1 MRSFLLS
8 FVLVAAVSLSWA
20 DCAFGFVT
28 ELRQRGYALIPAPQQ
43 VELKAGDVS
52 VSAQWV
58 VETRGSLESNIAV
71 QRLTQG
77 MQELHGV
84 AFSGE
89 GDGKIVLKIA
99 AGTVKG
105 TDDPELLKQAYRLT
119 VTPGRVEI
127 TGNDA
132 PGLFYGVQSFLQLL
146 RRGSF
151 RSLSLPVGTI
161 TDWPDLQLR
170 FAHWDSKHH
179 QKRIDTLKRL
189 IDWLAYFKVNMIGF
203 EMEDKYEY
211 PSHPDIGAPGAYT
224 KEQMQELTR
233 YALER
238 HVQLVPVIQSPAHVA
253 YVLKHPQYAH
263 LAADGCNY
271 QICMCDPE
279 AVQLIFDLYDDM
291 IEATPGV
298 EYFHVSTDEVY
309 YAGTCDKCE
318 REYNEVNRS
327 QAWIDFALQAHEFLA
342 ARGRTMLAWV
352 EYPVLPEHILQLP
365 PDLIDG
371 VMGGNQEFLDMEKTV
386 GIRQLAYA
394 STQGAEFLFPN
405 LLPTT
410 YRGRSTRGRVEG
422 NAQTVQKG
430 LAMGANP
437 IGSFAA
443 AWDDSGLHEE
453 TFWLGWVSITQY
465 AWTHS
470 TPSPQQT
477 TADFMD
483 VFYGPGHRDMV
494 EIYNLLIQGARFFE
508 DGLERVISSER
519 NPGYGNSDGKGIH
532 TERYDQ
538 LLVPPSLPDPSDLSI
553 EPVFSSRYEANIER
567 ASSLLPG
574 NDRLL
579 AMLNRNLTSLER
591 NRYNLEVYLSIAQFE
606 RHFIETLLELGKAE
620 QSLVAAGESAAKG
633 DHSRAV
639 NYMVEANNSVTG
651 LLEQREWMWSNLTRV
666 WEKSRFEKGRSVD
679 GRGFVHV
686 LDDLKDH
693 WADRRPGLDYM
704 MAPYQRMQLPA
715 WRRSL
720 VTIIDNYAAEHKV
733 PVRGLAVPRLED

>member
-1 MRSFLLS
+1 MRTFLFSFMLTA
-8 FVLVAAVSLSWA
+8 VVSLCWA
-20 DCAFGFVT
+20 DSSSGFVT

-43 VELKAGDVS
+43 VELMAGDI
-52 VSAQWV
+52 
-58 VETRGSLESNIAV
+58 TIGSDWAIEAESGLDKNIAV

-77 MQELHGV
+77 AMKLHGLV
-84 AFSGE
+84 FSGK
-89 GDGKIVLKIA
+89 GNGRIVLKVA
-99 AGTVKG
+99 AGAVNG

-119 VTPGRVEI
+119 ITPGRVTI
-127 TGNDA
+127 TGNA
-132 PGLFYGVQSFLQLL
+132 EPGLFYGVQSFLQLL
-146 RRGSF
+146 RRGADS
-151 RSLSLPVGTI
+151 RLSLPVGTI

-179 QKRIDTLKRL
+179 QKRIETLKRH

-203 EMEDKYEY
+203 ELEDKYEY
-211 PSHPDIGAPGAYT
+211 PSHPVIGAPGAYT
-224 KEQMQELTR
+224 KEQMRELTR

-238 HVQLVPVIQSPAHVA
+238 HVQLVPVVQSPAHMA
-253 YVLKHPQYAH
+253 YVLKHGQFAH
-263 LAADGCNY
+263 LRADGSNY
-271 QICMCDPE
+271 QICMCDSE
-279 AVQLIFDLYDDM
+279 AVQLIFDMYDDM

-309 YAGTCDKCE
+309 YAGTCGKCE
-318 REYNEVNRS
+318 REYNDINRS
-327 QAWIDFALQAHEFLA
+327 QAWIDFALKAHEFLA
-342 ARGRTMLAWV
+342 SRGRTMLAWV

-410 YRGRSTRGRVEG
+410 YRGRYTRGRVEG
-422 NAQTVQKG
+422 NSQTVRKG

-453 TFWLGWVSITQY
+453 TFWLGWASITQY
-465 AWTHS
+465 AWTHR
-470 TPSPQQT
+470 TPTPEQT

-494 EIYNLLIQGARFFE
+494 EIYNLLEQGARFFE
-508 DGLERVISSER
+508 DGLESVISSER

-532 TERYDQ
+532 TDRYDQ
-538 LLVPPSLPDPSDLSI
+538 LLVPPSLPDPADLTI
-553 EPVFSSRYEANIER
+553 ESVFSARYKDNIER
-567 ASSLLPG
+567 ARVLLPAS
-574 NDRLL
+574 DRLISL
-579 AMLNRNLTSLER
+579 LNRNLTSLER

-620 QSLVAAGESAAKG
+620 RALAAAFEAAAKG
-633 DHSRAV
+633 DHGRAV
-639 NYMVEANNSVTG
+639 NFLVEANNTVSA
-651 LLEQREWMWSNLTRV
+651 LLERREWMWSNLTEV
-666 WEKSRFEKGRSVD
+666 WERSRYEKGRSVD
-679 GRGFVHV
+679 GRHFVHV

-693 WADRRPGLDYM
+693 WADRRRGLDYM
-704 MAPYQRMQLPA
+704 MAPFQRMQLPA
-715 WRRSL
+715 WRGSL
-720 VTIIDNYAAEHKV
+720 AIIIDNYAAAHGV